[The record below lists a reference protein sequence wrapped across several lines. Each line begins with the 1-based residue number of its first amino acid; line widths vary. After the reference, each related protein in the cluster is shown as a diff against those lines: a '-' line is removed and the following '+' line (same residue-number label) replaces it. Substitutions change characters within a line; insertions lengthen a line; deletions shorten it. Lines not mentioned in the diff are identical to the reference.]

1 MEQISLYF
9 KLREHNTI
17 FTSLLQKEMFE
28 EDISY
33 TVRLLE
39 TFVWF
44 SSLSFT
50 KHESYYNIITI
61 IYFWFMNWVVAA
73 AKN

>member
-33 TVRLLE
+33 TVRLLV

-50 KHESYYNIITI
+50 NMKVTTT
-61 IYFWFMNWVVAA
+61 
-73 AKN
+73 